1 MKILEIGKYWP
12 PQRGG
17 METLLQQ
24 YCEGLVRR
32 GHRVRALVSA
42 LGSDDER
49 SQHAGVELW
58 RCARYGELAS
68 VPVCPSL
75 PGAVRRSLVEFD
87 PDVVHLHLPN
97 PLAAA
102 SWLLMGDRR
111 PLVVSY
117 HSDIVR
123 QQALLRFW
131 SPWRDRVLARA
142 TRILTTSSAL
152 IDSSPVLAG
161 FGGSCSSISPGVD
174 PAFWSNPDPAAV
186 SRWRQRLG
194 GGVFLF
200 VGRLVYYKG
209 VEVLIEA
216 VRESDLRIAICG
228 EGPLRPGLEALAAPL
243 GDRAQFLGDVDV
255 DGMPA
260 LYAAC
265 HGFVL
270 PSVAS
275 SETFG
280 VVQLEAMA
288 AGLPLV
294 VSRASAGVESV
305 HAGAASALLVEPSRP
320 EALRRAMLRVRDEE
334 GLATRLITAGS
345 ELIRERYLLE
355 DRLDDLAEL
364 LVQAVDGRSTAA

>member
-1 MKILEIGKYWP
+1 MRILEIGKYWP

-24 YCEGLVRR
+24 YCEGLARRDHPVR
-32 GHRVRALVSA
+32 VLVSA
-42 LGSDDER
+42 SGPEDER
-49 SQHAGVELW
+49 GRSGGVELW
-58 RCARYGELAS
+58 RCARYGEFAS

-75 PGAVRRSLVEFD
+75 PGALRKSLVEFD
-87 PDVVHLHLPN
+87 PEVVHLHLPN
-97 PLAAA
+97 PVAAA

-123 QQALLRFW
+123 QQALLRMW

-142 TRILTTSSAL
+142 TCILTTSSAL
-152 IDSSPVLAG
+152 IDSSPVLTHFAG
-161 FGGSCSSISPGVD
+161 TCRSISPGVD
-174 PAFWSNPDPAAV
+174 PALWSNPDPVAV
-186 SRWRQRLG
+186 SRWKRRLG
-194 GGVFLF
+194 EGVFLF

-209 VEVLIEA
+209 VDVLIEA

-228 EGPLRPGLEALAAPL
+228 EGPLRTRLEAAAAPS
-243 GDRAQFLGDVDV
+243 GDRVQFLGDVDAA
-255 DGMPA
+255 GMPA

-320 EALRRAMLRVRDEE
+320 GDLRQAMLRVRDEE
-334 GLATRLITAGS
+334 GLAATLVTAGS
-345 ELIRERYLLE
+345 RLIQERYILE
-355 DRLDDLAEL
+355 DRLDDLEEL
-364 LVQAVDGRSTAA
+364 LVQAAAGRRTAA

>member
-1 MKILEIGKYWP
+1 MRILEIGKYWP

-24 YCEGLVRR
+24 YCEGLTRR
-32 GHRVRALVSA
+32 GHRIRALVSA
-42 LGSDDER
+42 SGPDDER
-49 SQHAGVELW
+49 SSQDGVELW

-75 PGAVRRSLVEFD
+75 PGALRRSLVELD
-87 PDVVHLHLPN
+87 PEVVHLHLPN

-102 SWLLMGDRR
+102 SWLLVGDSR

-123 QQALLRFW
+123 QRALLRLW
-131 SPWRDRVLARA
+131 SPWRGRILDRA
-142 TRILTTSSAL
+142 TCILTTSDAL
-152 IDSSPVLAG
+152 IESSPVLTRFADR
-161 FGGSCSSISPGVD
+161 CHSISPGVD
-174 PAFWSNPDPAAV
+174 PGHWANPDPGAV
-186 SRWRQRLG
+186 LRWRRRLG
-194 GGVFLF
+194 EGVFLF

-209 VEVLIEA
+209 VDVLIEA
-216 VRESDLRIAICG
+216 LRDSDLRVAICG
-228 EGPLRPGLEALAAPL
+228 EGPLRAKLEKAAAPL
-243 GDRAQFLGDVDV
+243 GDRVHFLGDVEPS
-255 DGMPA
+255 GMPA

-265 HGFVL
+265 CGFVL
-270 PSVAS
+270 PSVAP

-305 HAGAASALLVEPSRP
+305 HAGAASALLVEPARP
-320 EALRRAMLRVRDEE
+320 EALREAMRRVRDEN
-334 GLATRLITAGS
+334 GLASRLSAAGHA
-345 ELIRERYLLE
+345 LIRERYDLE

-364 LVQAVDGRSTAA
+364 LVEAATGRSTAA